1 MKTKRAQGE
10 QQKIYMRD
18 LARWAEV
25 HRITLWRWL
34 RPHRARLVGMGYR
47 PGKPLPEAVINY
59 VCDWF
64 VIEQLF

>member
-1 MKTKRAQGE
+1 MRKKTTKKGMNN
-10 QQKIYMRD
+10 IYMID

-25 HRITLWRWL
+25 HRVTLWRWL

-47 PGKPLPEAVINY
+47 PGKPLPGAVVDW

-64 VIEQLF
+64 VIYATF